1 MKKHILLFIV
11 AGAFTA
17 TLANAQDIAQKQ
29 VPSVI
34 LNKFHS
40 DFPDAKDMEWEMKG
54 AQYQV
59 EFETGWWTEHEAW
72 YTSEGEQVK
81 HIEEIATKD
90 LPNAVQNTV
99 SKQFEG
105 YAIDDSKRITENNKS
120 IYLLDLDSRRQD
132 WEVLIDPSGQV
143 VSQRAD

>member
-11 AGAFTA
+11 VGAFTA
-17 TLANAQDIAQKQ
+17 TLTNAQDIVQKQ

-40 DFPDAKDMEWEMKG
+40 DFPAAKDMEWEMKG
-54 AQYQV
+54 TQYQV
-59 EFETGWWTEHEAW
+59 EFETGWWTEHEVW
-72 YTSEGEQVK
+72 YSAEGEQVK
-81 HIEEIATKD
+81 HEEEITTKD
-90 LPNAVQNTV
+90 LPNAVKSTV

-105 YAIDDSKRITENNKS
+105 YTIDDAKKITENKKS
-120 IYLLDLDSRRQD
+120 IYLLDLDSQRQD
-132 WEVLIDPSGQV
+132 WEVVIDPSGKV